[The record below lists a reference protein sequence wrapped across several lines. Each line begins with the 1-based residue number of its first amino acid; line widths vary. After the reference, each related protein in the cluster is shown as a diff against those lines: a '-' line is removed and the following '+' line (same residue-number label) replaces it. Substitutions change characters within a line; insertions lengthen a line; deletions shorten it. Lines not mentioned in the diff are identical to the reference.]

1 MASKESGSH
10 FGASSANMQQ
20 LEEFSIE
27 ETAQAMKLNAPGLW
41 GLLRALLGEDERME
55 SNEDVVMSDA
65 QDAANDNYW
74 DQVEA
79 IELEGFINA
88 LTSEGVT
95 TASKRDIPA
104 NRWTTLFNIVSVMPC
119 SHVNLLE

>member
-1 MASKESGSH
+1 MASEENGSH

-20 LEEFSIE
+20 LEEFSIK
-27 ETAQAMKLNAPGLW
+27 ETAQTMRSNAPGLW
-41 GLLRALLGEDERME
+41 GLLGILLSEDERLG

-65 QDAANDNYW
+65 EEAVNDYYW

-88 LTSEGVT
+88 LTSEGDTV
-95 TASKRDIPA
+95 ALKRDIHT
-104 NRWTTLFNIVSVMPC
+104 NRCAAICNITESDLRKEYP
-119 SHVNLLE
+119 N